1 MDQLTVQQ
9 LFDTMCEGLAV
20 QWVAGQSGHQ
30 RTLSRDGDASSR
42 PNLLGPMNANLPSRI
57 QLLGPTELS
66 LLERTLGPERQRQPL
81 SDTDSP
87 TAASVEARLS
97 LLFSDSCDVIIL
109 TDGLKADDTLINY
122 VNQASIPLF
131 QAQASYIDC
140 INALRYRLTR
150 ALAERSVIHGVLM
163 DVLGTGVL
171 ITGESGV
178 GKSELALE
186 LVSRGHILVADD
198 APEFRRIAHDTLEG
212 RCPTLLQDFLEVR
225 GLGILN
231 IARMYG
237 DAHTRPR
244 KILKF
249 IIELRVMDP
258 EELGDSFDRSSEQSR
273 ERNILGVTI
282 RERTVPVAPGRNL
295 AVLVE
300 AAVRNYIL
308 NRTGYNATT
317 DLMNKHTSE
326 IAKN

>member
-9 LFDTMCEGLAV
+9 LFDTMCDGLDV
-20 QWVAGQSGHQ
+20 QWVAGQSGHH
-30 RTLSRDGDASSR
+30 RTLSRDGNANSR

-57 QLLGPTELS
+57 QLLGPTEYNLLS
-66 LLERTLGPERQRQPL
+66 RTEGAAPNA
-81 SDTDSP
+81 DNAA
-87 TAASVEARLS
+87 TAQDRLKM
-97 LLFSDSCDVIIL
+97 LFSADCDVIIL
-109 TDGLKADDTLINY
+109 TDNLTANDTLI
-122 VNQASIPLF
+122 QFADREAIPLF
-131 QAQASYIDC
+131 QAAALYIDC
-140 INALRYRLTR
+140 FNALRYRLTR

-171 ITGESGV
+171 ITGQSGV

-198 APEFRRIAHDTLEG
+198 APEFRRIAPDTLEG

-249 IIELRVMDP
+249 IIELRAMDP